1 MYKCPLQLADD
12 AVRHKQTD
20 APLPRR
26 LIARRLRFE
35 TLLGRDRAAWMRVG
49 SPDAL
54 RALAD
59 EVQRELAWGEFPQ
72 FIAWASEHLGVGLC
86 RAAGLVQGPPRL
98 VVSA

>member
-1 MYKCPLQLADD
+1 MYKCPLELAED
-12 AVRHKQTD
+12 AVRHKLTD
-20 APLPRR
+20 ARIPRR

-35 TLLGRDRAAWMRVG
+35 TLLGRDRAVWMRVS

-54 RALAD
+54 RAIAV
-59 EVQRELAWGEFPQ
+59 EVQRELAWGEYPQ
-72 FIAWASEHLGVGLC
+72 FIAWASEHLGLGLC